1 MSSKS
6 QLAIAALVGAAV
18 SGAAV
23 YGLQA
28 QGKKAYTI
36 TELETLDAKLGAE
49 IAPRIIKAQADAG
62 GRALNTT
69 RGKVVGMEGTPP
81 QRVAITEWESLAKAQ
96 AFWTSKAWTD
106 IVPER
111 NKAQKTIRQYAVEEP

>member
-6 QLAIAALVGAAV
+6 QLAIAALVGAVV

-36 TELETLDAKLGAE
+36 TELQTLDARAIAE
-49 IAPRIIKAQADAG
+49 VAPRIQKAQAAAG
-62 GRALNTT
+62 GRSFPTAGGKIVAL
-69 RGKVVGMEGTPP
+69 EGAAPE
-81 QRVAITEWESLAKAQ
+81 RVAITEWESLEKAR

-106 IVPER
+106 LRPER
-111 NKAQKTIRQYAVEEP
+111 DKGAKTVRQYIVEER